1 MEGTEAAD
9 LMIREGIQLTEASIR
24 LMAAGSKNLAAFL
37 FALARDH
44 KKLMGKTSMANLLRE
59 GKELKVFRIRAEDMD
74 EFRRYAKQYGVLF
87 AGVRDTKLDDGTIDL
102 ITNIDYVSQVNRMME
117 RMGYVAPSRDA
128 ATTKKAVP
136 RAPQENFSNERGN
149 TSTNRLQTQMD
160 TTTEKP
166 SVKGRLAALKAAS
179 ESMRE
184 AGKQHTPR
192 TMPPR

>member
-1 MEGTEAAD
+1 MKKKGGKQMEGTEAAD

-37 FALARDH
+37 FALARNH

-128 ATTKKAVP
+128 ATTKK
-136 RAPQENFSNERGN
+136 
-149 TSTNRLQTQMD
+149 
-160 TTTEKP
+160 P
-166 SVKGRLAALKAAS
+166 SPALRKS
-179 ESMRE
+179 
-184 AGKQHTPR
+184 TPR
-192 TMPPR
+192 TSAGIPRRTGCKCRRIRLLKRRL

>member
-1 MEGTEAAD
+1 M
-9 LMIREGIQLTEASIR
+9 TEASIR

-37 FALARDH
+37 FALARDR
-44 KKLMGKTSMANLLRE
+44 KKLMGKTSMAHLLRE

-74 EFRRYAKQYGVLF
+74 EFKRYAKQYGVLF

-136 RAPQENFSNERGN
+136 RAPQENSSNERGN
-149 TSTNRLQTQMD
+149 TSTNRPQMQTD

-184 AGKQHTPR
+184 TGKQHTPR
-192 TMPPR
+192 TIPPR

>member
-44 KKLMGKTSMANLLRE
+44 KKLMGKTSMAHLLRE
-59 GKELKVFRIRAEDMD
+59 GKELKIFRIRAEDMD
-74 EFRRYAKQYGVLF
+74 EFKRYAKQYGVLF

-117 RMGYVAPSRDA
+117 RMGYIAPNRDA
-128 ATTKKAVP
+128 TTTKKAVP
-136 RAPQENFSNERGN
+136 RAPQENSSNERGN
-149 TSTNRLQTQMD
+149 TSMNRPQMQTD

-184 AGKQHTPR
+184 TGKQRTPR